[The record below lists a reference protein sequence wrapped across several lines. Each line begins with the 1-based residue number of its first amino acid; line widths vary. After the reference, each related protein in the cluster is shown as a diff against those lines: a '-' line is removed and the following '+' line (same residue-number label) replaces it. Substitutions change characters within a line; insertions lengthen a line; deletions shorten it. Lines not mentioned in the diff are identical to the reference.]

1 VGPCGA
7 EAAAR
12 SGFDLVLT
20 DLAMPGADGM
30 AVAREVRRSA
40 PATRVILMTGYGEL
54 RRQICEEW
62 GGDEAAVDS
71 WLSKPF
77 DGPALLRR
85 IEEGLH
91 PTADAGGDEPVRL
104 ALRAAGA

>member
-1 VGPCGA
+1 
-7 EAAAR
+7 
-12 SGFDLVLT
+12 
-20 DLAMPGADGM
+20 
-30 AVAREVRRSA
+30 
-40 PATRVILMTGYGEL
+40 VILMTGYGEL

-62 GGDEAAVDS
+62 GGDETAVDS

-85 IEEGLH
+85 IEEVLH
-91 PTADAGGDEPVRL
+91 PAADAGGDEPVRL